1 MQGRDCQCAPLWMPP
16 RAPVC
21 PQHVPS
27 KAGAAQRASYRPGRL
42 QGGTQPTLRALTW
55 NAGDAQDVG
64 IADGELVHHGAGL
77 VGIDDDHFAGGQ
89 GAGEDPHTAARGV
102 RLGELLRL
110 FPSMGER
117 AGTERR
123 PLRQAQGCG
132 GLLNSLRVQP
142 CPRPQGTSSSQQG
155 SKNSAL
161 NFPSRPLACVASLPW
176 RRAGLQCHRP
186 CPPASLGHRTK
197 PFPPASCPQP
207 LALLLRTACEEGDPP
222 GGLSP
227 PALSRPRL
235 PWTGGEDFR

>member
-1 MQGRDCQCAPLWMPP
+1 MFTRLRGEIASVLPSGRPHRLPCVHSMSQARLVRPSGPP
-16 RAPVC
+16 TIRAVC
-21 PQHVPS
+21 
-27 KAGAAQRASYRPGRL
+27 
-42 QGGTQPTLRALTW
+42 RALTW

-89 GAGEDPHTAARGV
+89 GAGEDPHAAARGV
-102 RLGELLRL
+102 RLGELFRL
-110 FPSMGER
+110 FPSTGER

-123 PLRQAQGCG
+123 PLHQPQGCG

-176 RRAGLQCHRP
+176 RRAGLQCHGP

-197 PFPPASCPQP
+197 PFPPASC
-207 LALLLRTACEEGDPP
+207 A
-222 GGLSP
+222 
-227 PALSRPRL
+227 
-235 PWTGGEDFR
+235 